1 MSNDNGQSRPPQG
14 VSSEPATGGGKGAI
28 VLELLAVLA
37 AVPIFD
43 VVAEQFGEFRLRL
56 FGTLV
61 SLLVAHYFLKRRGIT
76 WRDLGLRRPD
86 SLWKTLPW
94 TLAVIVTIFLVGG
107 GLVNQVLLP
116 ALGLEPPDLSA
127 FNNLPG
133 NGGLLL
139 FWLVMSWVSGGFI
152 EEMLARGFFLNR
164 FHDLFQ
170 NSAYA
175 FPLAVVA
182 QAALF
187 GLAHSYQ
194 GLSGVIA
201 TGAIGLVMG
210 IYYLLG
216 KRSLWPLIVAHGTV
230 DMVGIVAI
238 YLGALS
244 A

>member
-28 VLELLAVLA
+28 VLELLAVMA
-37 AVPIFD
+37 AVPFFD
-43 VVAEQFGEFRLRL
+43 VVAEQFGEFRLAL

-61 SLLVAHYFLKRRGIT
+61 SLLLAHYFLKRRGLT
-76 WRDLGLRRPD
+76 WWDLGLRRPD
-86 SLWKTLPW
+86 SLWKTLAC
-94 TLAVIVTIFLVGG
+94 TVAVIVTVFLVGG
-107 GLVNQVLLP
+107 LVNGVLLP
-116 ALGLEPPDLSA
+116 ALGLELPDLSA
-127 FNNLPG
+127 FKNLPG
-133 NGGLLL
+133 NGDLLL
-139 FWLVMSWVSGGFI
+139 FWLVMSWISGGVI

-164 FHDLFQ
+164 FRDLFQ

-175 FPLAVVA
+175 FPLAAVA

-187 GLAHSYQ
+187 GLAHFYQ

-201 TGAIGLVMG
+201 TSAIGLVMG
-210 IYYLLG
+210 IYYLVG
-216 KRSLWPLIVAHGTV
+216 KRSLWPLIVAHGMVDTV
-230 DMVGIVAI
+230 GVVAI